1 MVINYTQSSATLG
14 DLSDVCFFF
23 SKLSDTEYTEAA
35 KILYK
40 RFPPDSLPVFQS
52 KCLVLHQ
59 MLNAAC
65 FAVVSQASVQA
76 HQWRHQ
82 ESPRLTPVGDPPTL
96 ASAAVATVAGT
107 LGSDGVPILLRFGAL
122 TSPPP
127 PPLSPSFLSF
137 PINTVSDRIFLH
149 SSRIT
154 RMPTLRMLRAAL
166 QFR

>member
-1 MVINYTQSSATLG
+1 VVPM
-14 DLSDVCFFF
+14 
-23 SKLSDTEYTEAA
+23 
-35 KILYK
+35 
-40 RFPPDSLPVFQS
+40 SLALLLRGPVFQS

-107 LGSDGVPILLRFGAL
+107 LGSDGVPILLIISGLVCDL
-122 TSPPP
+122 TK
-127 PPLSPSFLSF
+127 
-137 PINTVSDRIFLH
+137 I
-149 SSRIT
+149 
-154 RMPTLRMLRAAL
+154 
-166 QFR
+166 